1 MPEFVEASVGVSAAP
16 AAHWPCGLASR
27 ELREV
32 PGPAAAPPSHNN
44 NLCY

>member
-1 MPEFVEASVGVSAAP
+1 MPEFVEASVGESAAP
-16 AAHWPCGLASR
+16 AAHWSCGLASC

-32 PGPAAAPPSHNN
+32 PGPAAAPSHNS